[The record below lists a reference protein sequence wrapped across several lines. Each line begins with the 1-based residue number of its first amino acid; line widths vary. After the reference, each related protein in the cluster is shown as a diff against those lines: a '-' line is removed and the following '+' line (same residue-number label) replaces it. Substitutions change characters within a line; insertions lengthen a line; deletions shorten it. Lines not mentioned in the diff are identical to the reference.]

1 MTAPLIKI
9 CGLSTIPALDAALD
23 AGADMVGFVF
33 FPPSPRNIGYDT
45 ARALAA
51 RVAGR
56 ATKVSLTVDADD
68 ATLAALIEALQPD
81 LLQLHGRETPARVA
95 AIREKFGLPVMK
107 ALGVSTAADLAA
119 IALYEPLVDRILFDA
134 KPPADATRPGGNG
147 LAFDWRLIGDAP
159 IRKPWMLSGGLDAEN
174 IAEAIRVTGA
184 PGIDVSSGVES
195 SPGVKDLDKIKNF
208 VAAARLAYAKQ

>member
-1 MTAPLIKI
+1 MQARIW
-9 CGLSTIPALDAALD
+9 SALY
-23 AGADMVGFVF
+23 F
-33 FPPSPRNIGYDT
+33 FRRAPRNIGYDT

-68 ATLAALIEALQPD
+68 ATLAALIEALHPD

-107 ALGVSTAADLAA
+107 ALGVSTAAALAA

-174 IAEAIRVTGA
+174 VAEAIRVTEA

>member
-1 MTAPLIKI
+1 MQARIW
-9 CGLSTIPALDAALD
+9 SALY
-23 AGADMVGFVF
+23 F
-33 FPPSPRNIGYDT
+33 FRRAPRNIGYDT

-68 ATLAALIEALQPD
+68 ATLAALIEALHPD

-107 ALGVSTAADLAA
+107 AVGVSTAAALAA

-174 IAEAIRVTGA
+174 VAEAIRVTEA

>member
-23 AGADMVGFVF
+23 SGADMVGFVF